1 MLSLRIFDE
10 IEVATI
16 ATDKTTILEI
26 RRSHS
31 TSMKFD
37 NVSLSMTA
45 KKSAKKCTACSKF
58 CLLINFGFVFSR
70 FPHCPCRGC
79 STSQT
84 HSRYKTISL
93 KNRRFDEKR
102 VTKAT
107 SPGTHETLKGLSLKT
122 CIKKKKQKTH
132 SNN

>member
-58 CLLINFGFVFSR
+58 CFA
-70 FPHCPCRGC
+70 
-79 STSQT
+79 
-84 HSRYKTISL
+84 YKFCL
-93 KNRRFDEKR
+93 
-102 VTKAT
+102 
-107 SPGTHETLKGLSLKT
+107 LSLSWLLNLAKQILDVRPFRLKT
-122 CIKKKKQKTH
+122 ADLMKNARQNDYRRYPLQAQRSFFKDLYPKKH
-132 SNN
+132 SNKQLLAS

>member
-58 CLLINFGFVFSR
+58 CLLINFAFCIFS
-70 FPHCPCRGC
+70 FP
-79 STSQT
+79 S
-84 HSRYKTISL
+84 
-93 KNRRFDEKR
+93 
-102 VTKAT
+102 
-107 SPGTHETLKGLSLKT
+107 LSLSWLLNLANPFS
-122 CIKKKKQKTH
+122 I
-132 SNN
+132 